1 LALVTG
7 FGGLLALLALTGLD
21 AVSVLSQIRTRNAAI
36 RREFLE
42 RSRGLEQ
49 IRAMLYLSGTYARDY
64 LLEPDPV
71 MAAGFRARVDETRRQ
86 IDARLAAYGALVR
99 PEEREPFRNLQREV
113 GAYWQSLA
121 PVLSW
126 DAARRRAE
134 GYAFLRDEVSPRRS
148 GMLSLADR
156 ISAVNQTQLEAA
168 DQRLAGL
175 FLSFR
180 DRLGLTLAA
189 TLGLGLLVA
198 AASMRHILR
207 LERRTASHLAALDQA
222 RSELKELSARLVEAQ
237 ENERKALSRELHDT
251 VGQTLSAVLMEL
263 RNLSASS
270 ASASAVS
277 AEAEMPASVAPG
289 PVTAPPAE
297 ATGPGGPGGHM
308 ETIRRLVE
316 SAVDVVR
323 NMALML
329 RPSMLDDLGLVPA
342 LQWQA
347 RETSRRTGM
356 LVHVAAD
363 DLPDD
368 LPDGHRTCVYRVVQ
382 EALTNSAKHS
392 AARQVWITLR
402 AGGGEIRLSVKD
414 DGRGFASGRERGLG
428 LLGLQERAAHL
439 GGSLEVA
446 TEPGRGT
453 LLAVM
458 LPLPD
463 GGRGADLGR
472 REGEGEG
479 G

>member
-1 LALVTG
+1 MRLALVAG
-7 FGGLLALLALTGLD
+7 FGGLLALLAFTGLD
-21 AVSVLSQIRTRNAAI
+21 AVSVLSQIRSRNAAI

-64 LLEPDPV
+64 LLEPDPA
-71 MAAGFRARVDETRRQ
+71 MAAGFRARVDDTRRQ
-86 IDARLAAYGALVR
+86 IDGRLAAYGSLVR

-121 PVLSW
+121 PVLNW

-156 ISAVNQTQLEAA
+156 ISAVNETQLVAA

-189 TLGLGLLVA
+189 TLGLGMLLA

-207 LERRTASHLAALDQA
+207 LERRTTSHLAALDQA

-237 ENERKALSRELHDT
+237 ENERKALSRELHDA

-270 ASASAVS
+270 ASSASSAASAAPAAAVPAA
-277 AEAEMPASVAPG
+277 AEPA
-289 PVTAPPAE
+289 
-297 ATGPGGPGGHM
+297 GPGSRAAHLD
-308 ETIRRLVE
+308 TIRRLVE

-342 LQWQA
+342 VQWQA

-363 DLPDD
+363 DLPDE

-402 AGGGEIRLSVKD
+402 AAAGEIRLSVKD

-428 LLGLQERAAHL
+428 LLGLQERVAHL

-453 LLAVM
+453 LLAVT
-458 LPLPD
+458 LPLP
-463 GGRGADLGR
+463 
-472 REGEGEG
+472 EG
-479 G
+479 GGGGG

>member
-1 LALVTG
+1 MRLALVAG
-7 FGGLLALLALTGLD
+7 FGGLLALLAFTGLD
-21 AVSVLSQIRTRNAAI
+21 AVSVLSQIRSRNAAI

-64 LLEPDPV
+64 LLEPDAA
-71 MAAGFRARVDETRRQ
+71 MAAGFRSRVDETRRQ
-86 IDARLAAYGALVR
+86 IDARLASYGALVR

-113 GAYWQSLA
+113 AAYWRSLA
-121 PVLSW
+121 PVLHW

-134 GYAFLRDEVSPRRS
+134 GYAFLRDEVSPRRT

-156 ISAVNQTQLEAA
+156 ISAVNQTQLVAA

-189 TLGLGLLVA
+189 TLGLGMLLA

-207 LERRTASHLAALDQA
+207 LEHRTTSHLTALDQA

-237 ENERKALSRELHDT
+237 ENERKALSRELHDA

-263 RNLSASS
+263 RNLSA
-270 ASASAVS
+270 ASTS
-277 AEAEMPASVAPG
+277 PP
-289 PVTAPPAE
+289 APPPTEPAGSGSP
-297 ATGPGGPGGHM
+297 AAHM

-342 LQWQA
+342 VQWQA

-363 DLPDD
+363 DLADE

-402 AGGGEIRLSVKD
+402 AEAGEIRLSVKD

-439 GGSLEVA
+439 GGSLELA

-453 LLAVM
+453 LLAVT
-458 LPLPD
+458 LPLPVPED
-463 GGRGADLGR
+463 ASGR
-472 REGEGEG
+472 
-479 G
+479 